1 MKFKIIHHADQ
12 ETVNGLYAAYP
23 VVFVLSTGRC
33 GTKFL
38 SFLLGHSPSIRA
50 YHEASP
56 TLQYFPNFAFHN
68 QEKQEILRKMVDAG
82 RMELILEALI
92 SDKIYLECNQCL
104 TFFGP
109 AIRDLFLGSK
119 FVHVVRHPGDF
130 VRSGLRKG
138 WHSNDSI
145 WESGRVRMRDEEKW
159 QSLDQIQRLSWLWA
173 ATNQFMEEFKKV
185 TSPDRV
191 RTCRIEDLISEPDVV
206 NALLTF
212 MGAKTIPLEQ
222 IREIQKKRINELTV
236 LPYETPNIRK
246 VQRFPAYAE
255 WPVKTKEDMAQ
266 YVSKLAALYDYRL

>member
-12 ETVNGLYAAYP
+12 QTVNAMYASYP
-23 VVFVLSTGRC
+23 AVFVLSTGRC

-38 SFLLGHSPSIRA
+38 FFLLGHSQSVKA
-50 YHEASP
+50 HHEASP

-68 QEKQEILRKMVDAG
+68 QENQEILRKMVDAG

-92 SDKIYLECNQCL
+92 DDRIYLECNQCL

-119 FVHVVRHPGDF
+119 FVHLVRHPGDF

-145 WESGRVRMRDEEKW
+145 WESGRVRMKDEEKW
-159 QSLDQIQRLSWLWA
+159 ASLDPIERLSWLWG
-173 ATNQFMEEFKKV
+173 ATNRFMEAFKKA
-185 TSPDRV
+185 TPPDRV
-191 RTCRIEDLISEPDVV
+191 RTCRIEDLVSEPDAV
-206 NALLTF
+206 NALLAF
-212 MGAKTIPLEQ
+212 MGAKTIPTEQ

-236 LPYETPNIRK
+236 LPYETPNIKK
-246 VQRFPAYAE
+246 VEHFPPYAE
-255 WPVKTKEDMAQ
+255 WPAATKERMAQ
-266 YVSKLAALYDYRL
+266 YVSELAVLYDYRL